1 MAITGISAILI
12 LMLLTL
18 LISSM
23 DSAVSGLSKLHL
35 RVLIEKH
42 GPRSRLLRIMGD
54 DFNSFQMTLQVTI
67 QVLLVLI
74 AAVSTFLLCVQYS
87 IAGLAASAI
96 ILLFTVII
104 FIQIVP
110 RMIIRNR
117 QEQFLLKLL
126 PVLEPVYSLL
136 NLLCVPALV
145 FQRKMKEEND
155 PEEEEEDTSEEEIQ
169 AYLGVG
175 EEAGIFERS
184 ESDLIQSA
192 LEFSNTVVRDIMTS
206 RNEMVTV
213 EDIATMAQLRTVMVE
228 SRHSRIPITSQRE
241 GKIVGVVYVKTF
253 LSMLENGFE
262 NKNIAPLISEVMFVP
277 ETKKVSVLLKEMQV
291 KAEHMAMVVNEYGTV
306 SGLVTIEDL
315 LEEIV
320 GDIRDEDEYCEVELL
335 REAEGI
341 YSASGSL
348 EVKELS
354 DTLDVSFAEYSA
366 STVSGLVVESL
377 GRIPS
382 VGESISLE
390 GVSFE
395 VLDADN
401 RRVHRFRIVDQSIG
415 TE

>member
-1 MAITGISAILI
+1 MAITGISTILI

-18 LISSM
+18 LISGV

-42 GPRSRLLRIMGD
+42 GPHSRLLRIMGD
-54 DFNSFQMTLQVTI
+54 NFNSFQMTLQVTL

-74 AAVSTFLLCVQYS
+74 AAVSTFLFCVQYG

-126 PVLEPVYSLL
+126 PVMEPIYSLL

-145 FQRKMKEEND
+145 FQRKIKEDND

-213 EDIATMAQLRTVMVE
+213 EDAATMAQLRTVMVE

-262 NKNIAPLISEVMFVP
+262 NKNIAPIISDVMFVP

-341 YSASGSL
+341 YFASGSL

-354 DTLDVSFAEYSA
+354 DTLDVSFVEYSA

-395 VLDADN
+395 VLDADD
-401 RRVHRFRIVDQSIG
+401 RRVHSFRIVDHSIG